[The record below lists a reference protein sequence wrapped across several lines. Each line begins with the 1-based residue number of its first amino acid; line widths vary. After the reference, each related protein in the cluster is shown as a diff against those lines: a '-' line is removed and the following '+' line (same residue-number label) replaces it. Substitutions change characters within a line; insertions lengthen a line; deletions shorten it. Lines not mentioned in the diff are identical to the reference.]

1 MTESFVKVAWAW
13 MTVVEVTVIYTA
25 LHVVPVATHVMTTNS
40 LCGGN
45 ACATH

>member
-1 MTESFVKVAWAW
+1 MNFFVEVAWAW
-13 MTVVEVTVIYTA
+13 MTVEMTVIYTA
-25 LHVVPVATHVMTTNS
+25 LHVVPMATYITMTNS